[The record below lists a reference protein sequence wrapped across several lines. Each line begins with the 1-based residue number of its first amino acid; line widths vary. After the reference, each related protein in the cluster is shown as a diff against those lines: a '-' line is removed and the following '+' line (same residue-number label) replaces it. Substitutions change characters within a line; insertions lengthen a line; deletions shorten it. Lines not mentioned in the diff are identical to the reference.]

1 MVKIEQM
8 SRLSQCRKYLE
19 HVSANSLSFK
29 NSVETILGQMNL
41 LTYILII
48 IHKNNSTQN
57 KKKYKQGQFIIQQK
71 TGLIFMKSK
80 QRQRSKLRIPV
91 LDKH

>member
-19 HVSANSLSFK
+19 HVSANSLSLRTVAT
-29 NSVETILGQMNL
+29 VETILGQMNL

-48 IHKNNSTQN
+48 IHKNNLTQN
-57 KKKYKQGQFIIQQK
+57 KKNINRDS
-71 TGLIFMKSK
+71 L
-80 QRQRSKLRIPV
+80 
-91 LDKH
+91 